1 VEWIKRHVCRQ
12 IDDRRR
18 LCGSNVRGR
27 GRRYRR
33 TTAVAMRIIAT
44 IGVVTIALVAT
55 AAAVAKR
62 PLGQASGD
70 VVATWAEG
78 GQQHVDF
85 HRARNGGRTARGL
98 QLHDLE
104 PVRRL
109 HEHER
114 YRRLLLA
121 VRERGGL
128 HWADHGQHKPLPRVL
143 HRQICGR
150 DRRRQRRGQQR
161 ASGSV
166 RHRDVV
172 RDGAGLRGFGR
183 NPAGKPSRDIREHP
197 GSLEARNPTS
207 LRSRLAYS

>member
-70 VVATWAEG
+70 VVATWIEG
-78 GQQHVDF
+78 GTYTYSNTLTFTAQGTADGPRGDFNFTTLSPFGDFTSTSGIVVCYSQSGNEAVFTGLITANISPFPGYFIGRYVVVTVVD
-85 HRARNGGRTARGL
+85 NGEGSSALPDQFGIAMSFATAPDCAVSDEIP
-98 QLHDLE
+98 QAN
-104 PVRRL
+104 
-109 HEHER
+109 
-114 YRRLLLA
+114 LA
-121 VRERGGL
+121 VT
-128 HWADHGQHKPLPRVL
+128 
-143 HRQICGR
+143 
-150 DRRRQRRGQQR
+150 
-161 ASGSV
+161 SGNIQV
-166 RHRDVV
+166 H
-172 RDGAGLRGFGR
+172 
-183 NPAGKPSRDIREHP
+183 
-197 GSLEARNPTS
+197 
-207 LRSRLAYS
+207 